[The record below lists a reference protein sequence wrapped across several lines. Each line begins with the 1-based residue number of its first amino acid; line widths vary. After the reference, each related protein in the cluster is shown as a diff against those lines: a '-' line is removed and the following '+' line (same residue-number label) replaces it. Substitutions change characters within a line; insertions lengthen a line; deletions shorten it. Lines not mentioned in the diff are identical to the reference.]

1 MIGQRVMQVALFW
14 QYLHWTLCKLV
25 NWYKYVDV
33 DVDFNNNP
41 NFVERDDTDL
51 DQDYVD
57 VGFHGQE
64 VLYDLDQENDIFNQ
78 HEQGDF
84 G

>member
-1 MIGQRVMQVALFW
+1 M
-14 QYLHWTLCKLV
+14 
-25 NWYKYVDV
+25 